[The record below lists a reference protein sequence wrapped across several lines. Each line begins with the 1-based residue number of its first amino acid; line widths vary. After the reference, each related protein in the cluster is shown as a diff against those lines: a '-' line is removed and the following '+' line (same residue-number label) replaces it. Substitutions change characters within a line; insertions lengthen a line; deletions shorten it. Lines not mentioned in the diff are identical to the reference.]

1 MSSTCVTCRFGCLV
15 SHAGAAFRSDGKRPL
30 GGFTWIIA
38 WLWFGVDFAHLSA
51 GFRWKLSPGGG
62 TPFEEKVAPSATHQV
77 AAHFAISSQIR
88 CQPVST
94 RLNLFLKFF
103 KSFKFSK
110 IAVSW
115 SMNFLV
121 DLNIQNNLISR
132 RKIENR
138 SFNWPMRVVHPGRRP
153 NGRKF
158 EQFHLFNV
166 SRCTSNEKIWISN

>member
-1 MSSTCVTCRFGCLV
+1 MKSNEFPKNWKKKFQKKNWKTKILKKWNSPNVIDMRHV
-15 SHAGAAFRSDGKRPL
+15 SFWVPGHGKRPL
-30 GGFTWIIA
+30 GGFTWTIA

-77 AAHFAISSQIR
+77 AAHFAISSQIK

-94 RLNLFLKFF
+94 RLNLFFKFF
-103 KSFKFSK
+103 KSLKFSK

-121 DLNIQNNLISR
+121 DLNIQK
-132 RKIENR
+132 KI
-138 SFNWPMRVVHPGRRP
+138 
-153 NGRKF
+153 
-158 EQFHLFNV
+158 
-166 SRCTSNEKIWISN
+166 